1 LDQTESGVNKN
12 VAMMVAALAAFV
24 TPFMG
29 SSVTIAL
36 PSIGREFSMDAV
48 LLGWVATSYSLTAA
62 IFLLPFGKLG
72 DIHGRKRV
80 FTYGLAVFTAASLL
94 SALASSALM
103 LIAIRVVQAIGG
115 AMIFGTGTAILTSV
129 FPPGERGRALGINV
143 AATYAGLSLGPVLGG
158 WLTQSFGWRSIFLAN
173 VPLGLAAVAFVR
185 WQLKGE
191 WAEARGEA
199 FDLAGSIIYGASL
212 AAVMYGLSQLPGL
225 AGAALIL
232 GGTAGI
238 GAFVWWETRTRCP
251 ILNMSLFR
259 DNTVFALSNL
269 AALIN
274 YSATAALGFLLSLYL
289 QYIKALS
296 PQEAGVVM
304 VSQPV
309 IQAIFSPLAGR
320 FSDRVEPR
328 LVASA
333 GMALAAAGLGLLAT
347 LDGQTGL
354 PFIMFSLVLL
364 GLGFA
369 LFSAPNTNAVMSAV
383 DRRFYGVAA
392 ATLGTMR
399 LTGQMLS
406 MGVAMLIFALFIGKV
421 QITPEYY
428 PLFVTSVKTAFT
440 IFAVLC
446 SAGVLASLARGKVR

>member
-1 LDQTESGVNKN
+1 MDQADLGVNKGAAT
-12 VAMMVAALAAFV
+12 VVAALAAFV
-24 TPFMG
+24 TPFMA

-62 IFLLPFGKLG
+62 MFLVPFGKLA

-80 FTYGLAVFTAASLL
+80 FSYGLTVFTAASLL
-94 SALASSALM
+94 SAFAPSALA

-115 AMIFGTGTAILTSV
+115 AMIFGTGTAILTSL
-129 FPPGERGRALGINV
+129 FPPGERGRALGINI
-143 AATYAGLSLGPVLGG
+143 ASTYAGLSLGPVLGG
-158 WLTQSFGWRSIFLAN
+158 WLTQSFGWRSIFLAG
-173 VPLGLAAVAFVR
+173 VPLGLASVACVR
-185 WQLKGE
+185 WLLKGE
-191 WAEARGEA
+191 WAEARGET
-199 FDLAGSIIYGASL
+199 FDLAGSVIYGASL
-212 AAVMYGLSQLPGL
+212 AAIMYGLSQLPAL
-225 AGAALIL
+225 PGAALIL

-238 GAFVWWETRTRCP
+238 AAFVWWESRARYP
-251 ILNMSLFR
+251 VLNMSLFR

-296 PQEAGVVM
+296 PQEAGLVM

-309 IQAIFSPLAGR
+309 IQAVFSPLAGR
-320 FSDRVEPR
+320 LSDRVEPR

-333 GMALAAAGLGLLAT
+333 GMALAAAGLGLLAL
-347 LDGQTGL
+347 LDAHTGL

-369 LFSAPNTNAVMSAV
+369 LFSSPNTNAVMSAV
-383 DRRFYGVAA
+383 DKRFYGVAA

-406 MGVAMLIFALFIGKV
+406 MGVAMLIFALVIGKV

-428 PLFVTSVKTAFT
+428 PAFITSVKTAFT
-440 IFAVLC
+440 FFAVLC
-446 SAGVLASLARGKVR
+446 SAGVLASLSRGKVR